1 MFLLF
6 TVYCYR
12 SCLDPDTDLQPAWYK
27 YLTVLILI
35 LVVQDSQISAALTEA
50 DINIDHLEKMSD
62 YKSCVKVIFIFSLL
76 VKHRIPQLVE
86 PIYFVEA
93 WIEFSRGNYSFFS
106 IRLIDC
112 FSVWIF
118 ILSVGFDGH
127 CSPVS

>member
-12 SCLDPDTDLQPAWYK
+12 SCLDPDTDLKPACYK

-35 LVVQDSQISAALTEA
+35 LVVQDSQISAALTES

-76 VKHRIPQLVE
+76 VKHRIPLLVE
-86 PIYFVEA
+86 HIYFVEA

-112 FSVWIF
+112 FSV
-118 ILSVGFDGH
+118 
-127 CSPVS
+127 